1 MSAIWLFTATFTI
14 AAGWFLLG
22 RLSRPGLAFADRVSG
37 GAHGLIGAA
46 MAAMLCGLAVPVGLQ
61 AAVFA
66 PAAVWFHGVPDP
78 HTVVHG
84 RGVSV
89 LCRVHHAGM
98 AAVVVYLASGALTA
112 MPMPMSM
119 SMSHGADA
127 VVGNTLGCYFVLAG
141 FAWLGAVVS
150 TRCSRRGAVD
160 AAAHAVL
167 SVGMGALLFS
177 PR

>member
-1 MSAIWLFTATFTI
+1 MIAIWLFTATFTV

-22 RLSRPGLAFADRVSG
+22 RLPHPGLAFTDRVSAG
-37 GAHGLIGAA
+37 VHGLMGTA
-46 MAAMLCGLAVPVGLQ
+46 MAAMLWGLAVPVGLQ

-66 PAAVWFHGVPDP
+66 PAAVWFLGVPDP

-98 AAVVVYLASGALTA
+98 AAVMVYMASSA
-112 MPMPMSM
+112 MPAMSM
-119 SMSHGADA
+119 STPMDHGAGS
-127 VVGNTLGCYFVLAG
+127 VVGNTLGCYFVLTG

-150 TRCSRRGAVD
+150 TRCSQRGALD

-177 PR
+177 PM